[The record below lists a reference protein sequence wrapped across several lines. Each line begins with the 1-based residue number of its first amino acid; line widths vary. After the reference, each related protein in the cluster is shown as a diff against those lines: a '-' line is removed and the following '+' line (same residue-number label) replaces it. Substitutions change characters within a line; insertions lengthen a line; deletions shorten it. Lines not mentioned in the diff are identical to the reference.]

1 MALRMAITALL
12 GAERKKQP
20 ICAGGEIAAV
30 LFGAWCCFPES
41 GGQDKQS
48 RGQLPM
54 GTQLPASPARFIA
67 TAGRAPP
74 GVQVGDVPWG
84 MVTR

>member
-1 MALRMAITALL
+1 MALRMAITVLL

-20 ICAGGEIAAV
+20 ICAGEIAAV
-30 LFGAWCCFPES
+30 LSGAWCCFSES
-41 GGQDKQS
+41 GGQDEQS

-54 GTQLPASPARFIA
+54 GTQLPASPACFIA
-67 TAGRAPP
+67 TAGRVPP